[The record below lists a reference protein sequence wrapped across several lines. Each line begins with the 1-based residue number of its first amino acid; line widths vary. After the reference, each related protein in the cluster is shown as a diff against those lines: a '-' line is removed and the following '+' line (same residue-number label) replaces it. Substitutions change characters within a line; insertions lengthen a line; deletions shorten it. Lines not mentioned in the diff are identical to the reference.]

1 MIKSLRI
8 DNMEG
13 ESILC
18 EFAKPWD
25 TGFLLTEIEGM
36 GPVKADIQTTS
47 MSSGNGSRYNSARMP
62 ERNIVVHIMFY
73 ETDEF
78 VSIEELRHKTYQYFP
93 CKQKVRLTMTT
104 DERVLWIDGYIEDN
118 DPDIWSKQESSK
130 ISIICPDPFFREVGE
145 SKWIFN
151 GVDPLFECPFHSDF
165 YEEFTAGF
173 EFKFESNED
182 TYVLAEVADGSI
194 SYDEALQALISQTE
208 GLLYDK
214 DHMRVYQTSVGW
226 KLVELG
232 SKIEFGQ
239 WNDPDAEDQHWIE
252 FGSINQYSTMNVQ
265 YTGDEPT
272 GATMHFH
279 AIGNDLTNIRVYN
292 ETYRQIFRIDTD
304 QIASIME
311 AYTKTDEDEPGTFY
325 GFRRGDDIF
334 IETDEGYKSAQ
345 LMRDGIYYNIL
356 NAVASVDNDWTKIF
370 KGRNKI
376 TYLTD
381 GVQANLEFE
390 FVYKNKYWGI

>member
-1 MIKSLRI
+1 MIQSIRI
-8 DNMEG
+8 ENPQG

-25 TGFLLTEIEGM
+25 TGFLITEIEGM
-36 GPVKADIQTTS
+36 GPVKSDIQTTDI
-47 MSSGNGSRYNSARMP
+47 SSGNGSRYNSARMD
-62 ERNIVVHIMFY
+62 ERNIVMHIMFY

-78 VSIEELRHKTYQYFP
+78 VLIENLRHKTYQYFP
-93 CKQKVRLTMTT
+93 CKQKVKLTMTT
-104 DERVLWIDGYIEDN
+104 DNRQLYIEGYIESN
-118 DPDIWSKQESSK
+118 EPDIWSEQETTE

-173 EFKFESNED
+173 EFAFESVED
-182 TYVLAEVADGSI
+182 SYVLAEVVSN
-194 SYDEALQALISQTE
+194 SLTYDEALKALLAQTE
-208 GLLYDK
+208 GVLYDA
-214 DHMRVYQTSVGW
+214 DHLRVYHTSIGW

-232 SKIEFGQ
+232 KHIEFGQ

-252 FGSINQYSTMNVQ
+252 FGSINKFSTMNVK

-272 GATMHFH
+272 GAMLHFH
-279 AIGNDLTNIRVYN
+279 AIGNDLTNIRIYN
-292 ETYRQIFRIDTD
+292 ESYRQIFKINTD
-304 QIASIME
+304 QIELIMKAE
-311 AYTKTDEDEPGTFY
+311 TKKDDDPVDTFY

-334 IETDEGYKSAQ
+334 IETDEGYKSAY
-345 LMRDGIYYNIL
+345 LLRDGIYYNIL
-356 NAVASVDNDWTKIF
+356 NAVAAVDNDWTTIY

-390 FVYKNKYWGI
+390 FSYKNKYWGI

>member
-8 DNMEG
+8 ENPQG

-25 TGFLLTEIEGM
+25 TGFLLTEMEGM
-36 GPVKADIQTTS
+36 GPVKSDIQTTK
-47 MSSGNGSRYNSARMP
+47 MSSGNGSRYNSARMD

-78 VSIEELRHKTYQYFP
+78 VSIEDLRQKTYQYFP
-93 CKQKVRLTMTT
+93 CKQKVKLTMTT
-104 DERVLWIDGYIEDN
+104 DNRQLWINGYIESN
-118 DPDIWSKQESSK
+118 DPDIWSEQETAQ
-130 ISIICPDPFFREVGE
+130 ISIICPDPFFREVGD
-145 SKWIFN
+145 SNWIFN

-173 EFKFESNED
+173 EFAFESVED
-182 TYVLAEVADGSI
+182 SYVLAEVASGSLT
-194 SYDEALQALISQTE
+194 YDEALKALLALTE
-208 GLLYDK
+208 GILYDA
-214 DHMRVYQTSVGW
+214 DHLKVYQTSIGW

-232 SKIEFGQ
+232 THIEFGQ

-252 FGSINQYSTMNVQ
+252 FGSINRYSSMNVQ

-279 AIGNDLTNIRVYN
+279 AVGNDLTNIRIYN

-304 QIASIME
+304 QIATIME
-311 AYTKTDEDEPGTFY
+311 AATKTDDDDPDTFY
-325 GFRRGDDIF
+325 GFRQGDDIY
-334 IETDEGYKSAQ
+334 IETDEGYKSAM
-345 LMRDGIYYNIL
+345 LLRDGIYYNIL
-356 NAVASVDNDWTKIF
+356 NSVAAVDNEWTKIF
-370 KGRNKI
+370 KGRNKV

-390 FVYKNKYWGI
+390 FSYKNKYWGI